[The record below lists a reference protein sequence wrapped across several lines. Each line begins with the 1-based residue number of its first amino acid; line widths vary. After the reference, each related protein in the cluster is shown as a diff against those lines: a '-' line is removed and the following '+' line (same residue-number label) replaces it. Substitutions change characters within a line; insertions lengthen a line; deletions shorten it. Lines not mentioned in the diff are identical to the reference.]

1 MIIMNSINERL
12 FSLLKAK
19 NLKIKDLANSIGI
32 NQANISMWKA
42 RNTDPPAKYIAP
54 IADFLGVTPEYLLTG
69 NHKYMPLQAAYIQ
82 SSVSPP
88 PNLTDEETLLLT
100 NYRKLSLIDK
110 VKVRGLTIELLRAQE
125 NAADLDTKKHPIQKG
140 QGA

>member
-1 MIIMNSINERL
+1 MIGERI
-12 FSLLKAK
+12 FSLLDQKNIKYIELAK
-19 NLKIKDLANSIGI
+19 LLNI
-32 NQANISMWKA
+32 NTGTISNWKA

-54 IADFLGVTPEYLLTG
+54 IAAFLDVSPEYLLTG
-69 NHKYMPLQAAYIQ
+69 KEAPTPPITPLHTP
-82 SSVSPP
+82 SLSPP
-88 PNLTDEETLLLT
+88 TALTSEETLLLT